1 MESSCYLVSRL
12 LVTLVA
18 LCLVPW
24 CSAQTCV
31 ATGENSA
38 CTESRSCKKEN
49 PVGVCMA
56 ASDVSTP
63 SPPGN
68 SCMPHHSFEPGQC
81 STLSGDPPDVPPVVR
96 VYSINWEH
104 FALNVSWHS
113 NGSTGAKIVISQIT
127 PGLIFPTILDCL
139 CLPPNSLGH
148 SYSKFFPY
156 SHRGGDT
163 LSVEV
168 YWSNDL
174 SFSVDQRRIA
184 LERNYPRSCLD
195 IEHEPSTCG
204 LPVYEAPTNISICK
218 RVSTDQNSTISIS
231 WDYET
236 DYPYPSAFYV
246 SLFDPPDYTF
256 SKSFTAVN
264 STSVE
269 ITIPVGL
276 VDMPFSVRIRPF
288 YECSGLANG
297 KKDNHNIGCGKH
309 YYRRDVLVMGLP
321 NCPTAPTITVT
332 LLPSTTDSLSDSTDQ
347 MASTASTAALATG
360 VTAPSQNLIIG
371 ISVACGTSVTILLAL
386 SIAMFV
392 TVYRCRRRP
401 KPDWT
406 SPNQPTFDREHSVF
420 VAYMP
425 HDAAEEA
432 IQTCVVAPL
441 LHQCHF
447 MVVTAGRKV
456 RGNMVEWVEEQGRK
470 ASSVLFVVTEDFQC
484 AWDSTLTKSQFIEAV
499 RRLITSS
506 VAQGRLE
513 DKYAIV
519 VLDESSKRFI
529 PASNYL
535 RNLNTYV
542 LGDQVQDVY
551 NFVTKSKMF
560 QHRNHRESS
569 DSSLASSVGSSG
581 VKSVCT
587 VSVDLDSDSL
597 GSHED
602 VPTSVSHSDPG
613 LEELHAILT
622 PTCDSVSNCDSV

>member
-38 CTESRSCKKEN
+38 CTESERCRDEYPRGVRDDN
-49 PVGVCMA
+49 VCMA
-56 ASDVSTP
+56 GVEDHSP
-63 SPPGN
+63 SAG
-68 SCMPHHSFEPGQC
+68 SCLRPTITCSSF
-81 STLSGDPPDVPPVVR
+81 SGDRPDVHV
-96 VYSINWEH
+96 H
-104 FALNVSWHS
+104 FYALNWKYFSLTVSWTS
-113 NGSTGAKIVISQIT
+113 NASTGAQIVIRGWADSMT
-127 PGLIFPTILDCL
+127 DCDCL
-139 CLPPNSLGH
+139 TPNNTFDY
-148 SYSKFFPY
+148 SYSNIFQY
-156 SHRGGDT
+156 SNYDSVPLT
-163 LSVEV
+163 VEV
-168 YWSNDL
+168 HWRSDL
-174 SFSVDQRRIA
+174 SLHADQRIVSIP
-184 LERNYPRSCLD
+184 LTYPQSCLD
-195 IEHEPSTCG
+195 IDHDPATCG
-204 LPVYEAPTNISICK
+204 LPVYGPPTNVSICK
-218 RVSTDQNSTISIS
+218 LVSTDQNSTLDIS
-231 WDYET
+231 WDYQT
-236 DYPYPSAFYV
+236 DYPYPSSFYV
-246 SLFDPPDYTF
+246 TLYDPDPTRNIF
-256 SKSFTAVN
+256 SESFKAVN
-264 STSVE
+264 TTSVE
-269 ITIPVGL
+269 ITMPVKL
-276 VDMPFSVRIRPF
+276 VNIDTLFILRIKPF
-288 YECSGLANG
+288 YRCSGLASKTN
-297 KKDNHNIGCGKH
+297 NYLNCGIAN
-309 YYRRDVLVMGLP
+309 YQRDLSIMQLP
-321 NCPTAPTITVT
+321 NCPTAPASTIT
-332 LLPSTTDSLSDSTDQ
+332 PSPATTDSVSDSAPTPDPTP
-347 MASTASTAALATG
+347 STVPTVFNTG
-360 VTAPSQNLIIG
+360 KVAQSQSLIIG
-371 ISVACGTSVTILLAL
+371 ISAACGTAVTILLAL
-386 SIAMFV
+386 SVAMFV
-392 TVYRCRRRP
+392 TIYRCRRRP

-456 RGNMVEWVEEQGRK
+456 RGNMVEWVEEQESK
-470 ASSVLFVVTEDFQC
+470 ATAVLFVITEDFQC

-513 DKYAIV
+513 DKYAII

-529 PASNYL
+529 PANNYL

-560 QHRNHRESS
+560 QHRNQRESS

-602 VPTSVSHSDPG
+602 LPTSVSHSDPG

-622 PTCDSVSNCDSV
+622 PNCDSVSNCDSV